1 MIDSVEDRKKAHE
14 AVFKKKEDIRFKA
27 EARRNK
33 LLGLWLA
40 EAFGITGE
48 DADAYAKKV
57 VIADLEE
64 PGIEDVMR
72 KVMADIERHGV
83 DISDPQVR
91 DKIDELDD
99 VAFDQVCDEEG
110 IEC

>member
-1 MIDSVEDRKKAHE
+1 MIDSMEDRKKAHE
-14 AVFKKKEDIRFKA
+14 SVFKKKEDIRFKA

-33 LLGLWLA
+33 LLGHWLA

-48 DADAYAKKV
+48 AADAYAKEV

-83 DISDPQVR
+83 GISDPQVR
-91 DKIDELDD
+91 AKIDELDD
-99 VAFDQVCDEEG
+99 VAFDQVCKEEG